1 MLIGELSRKSGFTR
15 DTIRFYE
22 KLGLIEITE
31 DSRRENSYKEYPD
44 GILKRLLAIKRIKDY
59 GFTLEET
66 RNMFILFE
74 EGVLEPQR
82 GKRYVQRKITRID
95 KKIEEL
101 QTVKKRLLEIAEED
115 RGNCAL
121 HKILVEMTG
130 KQISES

>member
-1 MLIGELSRKSGFTR
+1 MLIGELSRKSGFSR

-22 KLGLIEITE
+22 KLGLIAITE

-44 GILKRLLAIKRIKDY
+44 GILKRLLAIKKIKGY

-82 GKRYVQRKITRID
+82 GKKYVQRKITRID

-101 QTVKKRLLEIAEED
+101 QMVKKRLLEVAEED
-115 RGNCAL
+115 RGDCAI
-121 HKILVEMTG
+121 HKILLEGVCR
-130 KQISES
+130 S